1 MIKHH
6 FTGIISNGQKGDIS
20 NLVIGSIIYIVTTVT
35 F

>member
-6 FTGIISNGQKGDIS
+6 FTDIIRNGHKGDIPH
-20 NLVIGSIIYIVTTVT
+20 LVIGSIIYIVTTVT